1 MLNLSFCT
9 DDKIMAR
16 FMISTSRMPIK
27 LANELWVKYK
37 ADYQALQR
45 DINSHLDNEAIIFEL
60 IKSDFFKQLKSE
72 ASKNCKRIEKLWQ
85 SSSEKINSF
94 LVKICKKQLY
104 LSQSAI
110 IVAPFLCAAGNIGNN
125 RFLWGHNLGLSDS
138 NYDLVYLVHEAL
150 HSYFPNGTLT
160 HAIIE
165 YIADVELCKYL
176 NSSPAHYPT
185 HDYTNDY
192 RVKIFPY
199 WNLYLNQ
206 SEIELLKRQKE
217 EKIYYKVSD
226 FEKYRDTL
234 KELDIDKL
242 VDFLKEHI
250 NEIDYETSYQIVS

>member
-16 FMISTSRMPIK
+16 FMISTSRMPVK
-27 LANELWVKYK
+27 LANELWAKYK
-37 ADYQALQR
+37 TDYQTLQR
-45 DINSHLDNEAIIFEL
+45 DIYSPLDNEAIIFEL
-60 IKSDFFKQLKSE
+60 MKSDLFKQLKNE
-72 ASKNCKRIEKLWQ
+72 AINNCIRIEKLWQ
-85 SSSEKINSF
+85 SSSDKINHF
-94 LVKICKKQLY
+94 LEKICKKQLT
-104 LSQSAI
+104 LLQSAI
-110 IVAPFLCAAGNIGNN
+110 IVAPSLCTGRNIGDNK
-125 RFLWGHNLGLSDS
+125 FLWGHNLGLSDS

-165 YIADVELCKYL
+165 NIADVELCKYL
-176 NSSPAHYPT
+176 NSSPSHYPT

-192 RVKIFPY
+192 RVKIFPF

-206 SEIELLKRQKE
+206 SESELLKRQKE